1 MWRFPHLVLDGVSTF
16 VKHQRPGVNALSD
29 ESIFREVD
37 EEVRAEQARKIWDKY
52 GAYVMGLCIGVVIA
66 VAGIKGW
73 QAWQTYQNEK
83 AGEDFVT
90 AMALAREGKSGEA
103 ERAFA
108 VIAKSGPHGYSAL
121 ARFQQAAALT
131 KSGDSAGAVK
141 AYDEISAS
149 DKIDQALRDL
159 ATVKA
164 GLILVDSAPIADIEK
179 RMAGLNTEKGAWRHS
194 AREIIALSAYRTG
207 DIQKAGQIFNVLVA
221 EPTVPASVR
230 QRAQILLGV
239 ISPQLPAKEKAA
251 GSSSSSAQ

>member
-1 MWRFPHLVLDGVSTF
+1 
-16 VKHQRPGVNALSD
+16 LSD

-37 EEVRAEQARKIWDKY
+37 EEVRAEQARKVWDKY
-52 GAYVMGLCIGVVIA
+52 GAYVMGLCIGVVVA

-73 QAWQTYQNEK
+73 QAWQVYQNEK
-83 AGEDFVT
+83 AGEEFVT
-90 AMALAREGKSGEA
+90 AMALDRDGKTGEA

-108 VIAKSGPHGYSAL
+108 EIAKGGPNGYAAL
-121 ARFQQAAALT
+121 ARFQQAAALA
-131 KSGDSAGAVK
+131 KNGDNAGAVK
-141 AYDEISAS
+141 AYDEIAAS
-149 DKIDQALRDL
+149 GKIDQALRDL
-159 ATVKA
+159 AQIKS
-164 GLILVDSAPIADIEK
+164 GLILVDSAPLAEVEK

-207 DIQKAGQIFNVLVA
+207 DLAKADKIFSDLIA

-251 GSSSSSAQ
+251 GTSSGTAQ